1 MNRRLLILSV
11 IWVVTFIIPCRAFSQ
26 SLVPKYSKLPGNSL
40 LNSYSPPIG
49 LAILRFDGDALLD
62 IRLFNLLK
70 QDTSV
75 LKRFT
80 IFPYNVLQAQM
91 NVLGLTSLDPN
102 DPQTLNQLRDQLNIN
117 LVVTGKPEPN
127 GFEIQIL
134 STSGLKP
141 YVHLFLNTSQ
151 SIAIDD
157 AARLFREN
165 IQTDYV
171 NVGTVEWVKVD
182 SGTFQMGSNDGYGDE
197 RPVHTVNVKPF
208 YMSTTEVTFDQY
220 DAFCDA
226 TGRQKADDKGW
237 GRGKMPVSAVS
248 WDDADAYCKWL
259 SQELGESI
267 RLPTEA
273 EFEFAARGGSVSKSA
288 KFSGSDYIDDVAWFG
303 GNARGRP
310 HEVGSRMPNE
320 LGLYDMTGNVWE
332 WCEDWYHSTYDGAPA
347 DGSAWNTE
355 DPQSPYH
362 VVRCGAW
369 DCSAD
374 NCRIT
379 VRNAGNPAG
388 WVNFAGFRLAKDI
401 K

>member
-1 MNRRLLILSV
+1 
-11 IWVVTFIIPCRAFSQ
+11 
-26 SLVPKYSKLPGNSL
+26 
-40 LNSYSPPIG
+40 
-49 LAILRFDGDALLD
+49 
-62 IRLFNLLK
+62 
-70 QDTSV
+70 
-75 LKRFT
+75 
-80 IFPYNVLQAQM
+80 
-91 NVLGLTSLDPN
+91 
-102 DPQTLNQLRDQLNIN
+102 
-117 LVVTGKPEPN
+117 
-127 GFEIQIL
+127 
-134 STSGLKP
+134 
-141 YVHLFLNTSQ
+141 
-151 SIAIDD
+151 
-157 AARLFREN
+157 
-165 IQTDYV
+165 
-171 NVGTVEWVKVD
+171 
-182 SGTFQMGSNDGYGDE
+182 
-197 RPVHTVNVKPF
+197 
-208 YMSTTEVTFDQY
+208 
-220 DAFCDA
+220 
-226 TGRQKADDKGW
+226 
-237 GRGKMPVSAVS
+237 MPVSAVS